1 MQEIKK
7 NEVGVDI
14 GVDTKHQTMAGI
26 TFPLVPEAMNAV
38 KQFTEGRLQYV
49 KLKIGESLGH
59 NFNLV

>member
-26 TFPLVPEAMNAV
+26 AFPIVSAALDAL
-38 KQFTEGRLQYV
+38 KSFTEGKLQYV
-49 KLKIGESLGH
+49 QLMIGRSDFIL
-59 NFNLV
+59 